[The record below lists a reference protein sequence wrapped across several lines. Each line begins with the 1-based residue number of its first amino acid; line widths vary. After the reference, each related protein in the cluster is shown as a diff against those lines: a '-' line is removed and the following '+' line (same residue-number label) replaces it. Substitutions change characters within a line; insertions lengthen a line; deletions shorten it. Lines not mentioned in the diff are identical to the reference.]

1 MNDLVIPKLRNDIV
15 FDFVEDEVNG
25 KHIVLF
31 DPSGY
36 ADRPV
41 YLPGFFLDM
50 LKLLNGE
57 LSLKELNKTVSETL
71 NLDFDDS
78 FFLELFKHLDEYCFL
93 ETPRFN
99 WRKYDIDKYLE
110 SPKRN
115 YICGGS
121 TYPLEYDKLKESLG
135 KLLDCNEQT
144 NSNQN
149 AKAIIVPHIDFNIG
163 VQANSTY
170 STAYNAIKNTDAD
183 LFVIFGTS
191 HYGNSDLFMLTKKD
205 FETPLG
211 LVENDK
217 ELISFM
223 QRDRMP
229 RITIDD
235 LSHRN
240 EHSIELQAVILK
252 HLFGKRKFKILPV
265 LCGSFHN
272 FIRDN
277 TLPNSEQ
284 KFVVFIDKLKQG
296 IESLGRKAVFIA
308 SADFAHI
315 GRKFGDNFD
324 AAPMLDI
331 VRNEDLDLINQ
342 LENCNQDAFFKLVTE
357 AKDKRKICG
366 LSPIYAML
374 HTVKPGK
381 GHFLKYEQWNEIETK
396 SAVSFASLSFYE

>member
-1 MNDLVIPKLRNDIV
+1 MNDLIIPKLRNDIV

-25 KHIVLF
+25 RHIVLF

-57 LSLKELNKTVSETL
+57 LSINELNKTVSETL

-78 FFLELFKHLDEYCFL
+78 FFLELFKHLDENCFL

-115 YICGGS
+115 YVCGGS
-121 TYPLEYDKLKESLG
+121 SYPLEYAQLKESLD
-135 KLLDCNEQT
+135 KLLDCKEAT
-144 NSNQN
+144 NASQN

-163 VQANSTY
+163 AQANSTY

-252 HLFGKRKFKILPV
+252 HLFAGKEFKILPV
-265 LCGSFHN
+265 LCGSFNN

-277 TLPNSEQ
+277 TLPNSER
-284 KFVVFIDKLKQG
+284 KFVDFIDKLKQG
-296 IESLGRKAVFIA
+296 IETLGRKAVFIA

-324 AAPMLDI
+324 ATQVLEN
-331 VRNEDLDLINQ
+331 VKNEDMDLINQ
-342 LENCNQDAFFKLVTE
+342 LENCNHDAFFKLVTE
-357 AKDKRKICG
+357 EKDKRKICG
-366 LSPIYAML
+366 LSPIYSML
-374 HTVKPGK
+374 QTVKPSK
-381 GHFLKYEQWNEIETK
+381 GHFLKYEQWNEVATK